1 MRERERERER
11 MFKKSIIIILIW
23 HLQELID
30 IICRYIKE
38 NTNMTQE
45 NEMHLARERERRDMG

>member
-1 MRERERERER
+1 